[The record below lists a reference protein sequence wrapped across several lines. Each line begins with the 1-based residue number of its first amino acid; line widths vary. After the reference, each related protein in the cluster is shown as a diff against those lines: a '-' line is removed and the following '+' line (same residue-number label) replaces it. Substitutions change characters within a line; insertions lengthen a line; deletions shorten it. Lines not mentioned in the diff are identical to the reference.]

1 MPKNP
6 PPSIPGFGPTCTPE
20 LQLIG
25 IHSAEQIRALGWEEA
40 FLRWTARFPN
50 RINVNAAYGMISAEQ
65 GIHWQR
71 VSEDDKQRA
80 RQLVAQLRK
89 QLRQC

>member
-1 MPKNP
+1 MPKKP
-6 PPSIPGFGPTCTPE
+6 APAIPGFGPTCTPE

-25 IHSAEQIRALGWEEA
+25 IHSAAQIRELGWQEA

-65 GIHWQR
+65 GIHWQQIA
-71 VSEDDKQRA
+71 EDDKQRA

-89 QLRQC
+89 QPRQC